1 MTHHLGTGAPA
12 PTVVPLRPRADT
24 HEPLG
29 CTDRS
34 RVLGAV
40 ADVLDLVGEAVTAA
54 TICAGAA
61 LGAALPPTRRV
72 HVERSGATDRT
83 ACAPGPA
90 ARGAPSG
97 LRR

>member
-1 MTHHLGTGAPA
+1 MNHHLGAGAPA
-12 PTVVPLRPRADT
+12 PTVVPLRPRADP

-29 CTDRS
+29 CADRS

-83 ACAPGPA
+83 AWGPGPA